1 MPERQVAITHQ
12 LLEFAKTIR
21 LSHTLFALPFA
32 AGTALL
38 AEPPCPGWRNLLL
51 LLACMVTARTAAMG
65 MNRVADAALDA
76 RNPRTAG
83 RAIPAGRLSRRA
95 ALAMSLA
102 SGAAFI
108 ALAWGFYLLR
118 GNGWPGVLAPAFL
131 LVLFGYS
138 WTKRFTFL
146 AHWVL
151 GLCLG
156 LAPVGVWVALRGE
169 IAALPVFIGAAV
181 MFWTAGFDI
190 FYAFQDIE
198 VDRREGLHSVPA
210 RAGRETAQRA
220 SAMSHI
226 ATVALL
232 APTPFLSGQL
242 YERVGMASLVALVII
257 ALTLA
262 IEHIRA
268 RRQTDAEVGAAF
280 FQINVIISMIWFV
293 GVLLDVVVGLEM
305 RVWS

>member
-1 MPERQVAITHQ
+1 MCQ
-12 LLEFAKTIR
+12 LLEFARTIR

-32 AGTALL
+32 LGTALL
-38 AEPPCPGWRNLLL
+38 AEPPCPEWRALVL

-95 ALAMSLA
+95 ALAMTLA

-108 ALAWGFYLLR
+108 AAAWGFYLLR
-118 GNGWPGVLAPAFL
+118 GNWWPGVLAPAFL
-131 LVLFGYS
+131 VVLFGYS

-169 IAALPVFIGAAV
+169 IALVPVLIGMAV
-181 MFWTAGFDI
+181 MLWTAGFDI
-190 FYAFQDIE
+190 FYAFQDVE

-210 RAGRETAQRA
+210 RFGPKAARGAA
-220 SAMSHI
+220 VCCHVW
-226 ATVALL
+226 TVALL
-232 APTPFLSGQL
+232 SVAVREYGRTPDNVQL
-242 YERVGMASLVALVII
+242 TVSLVVLFIITAALAVQH
-257 ALTLA
+257 L
-262 IEHIRA
+262 RA
-268 RRQTDAEVGAAF
+268 RNASAEQIGAMFFPLNAF
-280 FQINVIISMIWFV
+280 VSIMWLAGIAAD
-293 GVLLDVVVGLEM
+293 VLLRAAL
-305 RVWS
+305 